1 MGLVDL
7 VKREM
12 NNIKLVKKE
21 DPSFSYL
28 RALFE
33 PFYLTR
39 RMKRNFGETG
49 LVYNDGSYRKLII
62 LDFSRVGLYAIG
74 AGYIGWKALDFINSI

>member
-12 NNIKLVKKE
+12 SNIKLVKKE
-21 DPSFSYL
+21 DPGFSYL

-39 RMKRNFGETG
+39 RMKKNFGETG
-49 LVYNDGSYRKLII
+49 LISNDGSYQKLII
-62 LDFSRVGLYAIG
+62 LDVYRVGLYAIG
-74 AGYIGWKALDFINSI
+74 VGYIGWRVLDFIYK